1 MDGPRQS
8 KRSREELDVLL
19 IDAGLRLS
27 NASVIGLVG
36 EDQAEFQADVLVAV
50 AHGRD
55 HPEIERM
62 IAALCAVFDGLD
74 FSTVESRARADER
87 LKPHVPWPVSH
98 DTHQSTF
105 GTRRPCVCQYARQ
118 SPALQLGVAIVA
130 AASTERPYSIG
141 PEARR
146 GGCRGVRAR
155 RRDTDI
161 RLTNASVI
169 RRAWD
174 PTTGGARRSQPTA
187 ARRDDGLP
195 CGGRR
200 EDDPMGAR
208 RDVVING
215 PVRQSAGNRGCP
227 R

>member
-8 KRSREELDVLL
+8 KRSREELDVQL

-27 NASVIGLVG
+27 KASVTRLVW
-36 EDQAEFQADVLVAV
+36 EHQSEFQADVLVAV

-55 HPEIERM
+55 HLEIERM
-62 IAALCAVFDGLD
+62 IAALSGVFDGLD
-74 FSTVESRARADER
+74 FSTVEFRARADER
-87 LKPHVPWPVSH
+87 RKPHVPWPVSQ

-118 SPALQLGVAIVA
+118 SPPLQLGVAIVA

-155 RRDTDI
+155 RRDTGT

-174 PTTGGARRSQPTA
+174 RPRGVPGGTSPQLLAATTDYHAVAGAKMIQWVHA
-187 ARRDDGLP
+187 
-195 CGGRR
+195 GRL
-200 EDDPMGAR
+200 
-208 RDVVING
+208 
-215 PVRQSAGNRGCP
+215 
-227 R
+227 

>member
-1 MDGPRQS
+1 MEPSGEAGDARGVGSRSTDGPRQS

-19 IDAGLRLS
+19 IDAGLRLG
-27 NASVIGLVG
+27 NPSVIGLVG
-36 EDQAEFQADVLVAV
+36 EDQPEFQADVLVAV
-50 AHGRD
+50 AHGRG

-62 IAALCAVFDGLD
+62 TAALSSVFDGLD
-74 FSTVESRARADER
+74 CSTVESRARADER
-87 LKPHVPWPVSH
+87 LRPHVPWPVSQ

-146 GGCRGVRAR
+146 GGYRGVRAR
-155 RRDTDI
+155 RRDTGT

-174 PTTGGARRSQPTA
+174 RPRGVPGGANPQLLA
-187 ARRDDGLP
+187 ATTDYHAVA
-195 CGGRR
+195 
-200 EDDPMGAR
+200 GAKMIQW
-208 RDVVING
+208 VH
-215 PVRQSAGNRGCP
+215 AGTL
-227 R
+227 